1 MQHIEGPYVIR
12 HGDVWKTPNRPA
24 RAASLSERLEHVCDG
39 TGEMAVAYQGDVLLK
54 VGSAASVEDW
64 FERNR
69 AKFDQMREVLLDM
82 GEDDD
87 DLEVVVI
94 RVPVSQD
101 IVDEINRCIA
111 ISGRV
116 AHFREHLERIGEADP
131 SLIDRP
137 TYPR

>member
-1 MQHIEGPYVIR
+1 MTYVIR
-12 HGDVWKTPNRPA
+12 HGDVWKMRSRPA
-24 RAASLSERLEHVCDG
+24 LPGSLSDGLEHVCDG

-64 FERNR
+64 FEGNR
-69 AKFDQMREVLLDM
+69 AKFDQMREMLLDM

-94 RVPVSQD
+94 RVPVSQE

-116 AHFREHLERIGEADP
+116 ARFRENLERIGVADP
-131 SLIDRP
+131 SLLDRP
-137 TYPR
+137 RYPR